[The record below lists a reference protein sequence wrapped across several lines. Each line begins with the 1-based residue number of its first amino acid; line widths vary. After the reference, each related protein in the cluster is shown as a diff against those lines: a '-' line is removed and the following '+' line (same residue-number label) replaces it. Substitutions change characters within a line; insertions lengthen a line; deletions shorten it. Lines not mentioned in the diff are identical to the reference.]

1 MLRFIYMDECEEG
14 AMEAMADHLLAAA
27 TRYQLGRLQVMS
39 ELHLTKTLT
48 VIVHSATQ
56 GAMLLTTVLSILTCQ
71 VENAAERLLL
81 AETNSADQLKEEA
94 LRFITANT
102 VAVSQTEGYKKL
114 SNQPILFMELFEAS
128 SGVTEARGKKRA
140 RDEEADE
147 SGGLTPAVVRGMKVG
162 QLRAELSKRQ
172 LAVDGVRQVLMQRL
186 EEAISS
192 TP

>member
-1 MLRFIYMDECEEG
+1 
-14 AMEAMADHLLAAA
+14 MEAMADHLLAAA
-27 TRYQLGRLQVMS
+27 TKYQLGRLQVMS
-39 ELHLTKTLT
+39 ELHLSKTLT
-48 VIVHSATQ
+48 VSKGRAGP
-56 GAMLLTTVLSILTCQ
+56 GAFSFVLRLAFCQ
-71 VENAAERLLL
+71 VENAAERMIL

-94 LRFITANT
+94 MRF
-102 VAVSQTEGYKKL
+102 VASNMSGVSKTEGYKQLRK
-114 SNQPILFMELFEAS
+114 QPDLLMELLEAAT
-128 SGVTEARGKKRA
+128 GVAEERRKKRA

>member
-1 MLRFIYMDECEEG
+1 M
-14 AMEAMADHLLAAA
+14 
-27 TRYQLGRLQVMS
+27 
-39 ELHLTKTLT
+39 
-48 VIVHSATQ
+48 
-56 GAMLLTTVLSILTCQ
+56 
-71 VENAAERLLL
+71 